1 MIDLLRRQMLLG
13 FTSVLSGRSMSVI
26 VPECASDHNDW
37 VAGCLKRMLSIQP
50 GMTRAQ
56 LMQVFT
62 TEGGLVFSALQQTFV
77 SRDCPFFKVEVRFD
91 RAPNTSAERLEE
103 LKTDI
108 IATVSRPYLQFTIAD

>member
-1 MIDLLRRQMLLG
+1 MVDLLRRRMMVGL
-13 FTSVLSGRSMSVI
+13 TSVLSGRSMSVL
-26 VPECASDHNDW
+26 VPERTSDHTDR
-37 VAGCLKRMLSIQP
+37 VAGCLKRLLSIQP

-77 SRDCPFFKVEVRFD
+77 SRDCPFFKIEVRFD
-91 RAPNTSAERLEE
+91 RAPNTRAGRLEG
-103 LKTDI
+103 LATDL